1 VEEELG
7 QGWAAEM
14 KALLLRGKRLA
25 ERAAAAGRKVAPR
38 ALARFLEDYEA
49 AVARGFEEN
58 PEPARKP
65 GQRGRLP
72 RGKALNLVER
82 FAAYQEEVL
91 AFLFSGAPFENN
103 QAERDL
109 RMIKT
114 RQKVSG
120 CFRTLEWARGFARVR
135 SVINTAKKRGLA
147 VYGILQT
154 LFQDPEQAKEILLG
168 T

>member
-1 VEEELG
+1 
-7 QGWAAEM
+7 M
-14 KALLLRGKRLA
+14 
-25 ERAAAAGRKVAPR
+25 
-38 ALARFLEDYEA
+38 
-49 AVARGFEEN
+49 ARGFEEN
-58 PEPARKP
+58 PEPVRRP

-91 AFLFSGAPFENN
+91 AFVLYGAPFDNN

-135 SVINTAKKRGLA
+135 SVINTAKKRGIN
-147 VYGILQT
+147 VYEILKT
-154 LFQDPEQAKEILLG
+154 LFQDPEQAKAVLLG